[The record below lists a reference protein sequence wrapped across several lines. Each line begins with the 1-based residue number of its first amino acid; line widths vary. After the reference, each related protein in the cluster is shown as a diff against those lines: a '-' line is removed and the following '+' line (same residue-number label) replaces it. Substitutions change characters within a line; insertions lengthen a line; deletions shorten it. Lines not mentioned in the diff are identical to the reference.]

1 MENILTGH
9 KSAKW
14 KVYCQI
20 SEDNYIMYRYEDGN
34 VRYAP
39 LYITKF
45 RLISPRKIMEAQRIN
60 KQFSC
65 YEDIETIPDR
75 MRWCRHQKGLM
86 QIEVADLIGVPRK
99 SYINIE
105 NGNLIRY
112 EKKIVDKLAEL
123 YQIPVKD
130 LLDDYSYFLYCGQG
144 KVLRDYRE
152 KNNLERNEL
161 ANMVGARTHHITMW
175 EEEEIEISKK
185 VWERCFKDILK

>member
-1 MENILTGH
+1 
-9 KSAKW
+9 
-14 KVYCQI
+14 
-20 SEDNYIMYRYEDGN
+20 MYRYEDGN

-45 RLISPRKIMEAQRIN
+45 RLIAPRKIMEAQRIN
-60 KQFSC
+60 QQFSC

-86 QIEVADLIGVPRK
+86 QIEVANLIGVSRK

-123 YQIPVKD
+123 FGIPVND
-130 LLDDYSYFLYCGQG
+130 LLDDYNRFLYNGQG
-144 KVLRDYRE
+144 RLISEYRE
-152 KNNLERNEL
+152 MIGMNLNQFARMLGVDPIMLRNWE
-161 ANMVGARTHHITMW
+161 NDKKRITVNSW
-175 EEEEIEISKK
+175 EKH
-185 VWERCFKDILK
+185 FKSIIGI

>member
-1 MENILTGH
+1 
-9 KSAKW
+9 
-14 KVYCQI
+14 
-20 SEDNYIMYRYEDGN
+20 MYRYEDGN

-45 RLISPRKIMEAQRIN
+45 RLIAPRKIMESQRIN
-60 KQFSC
+60 QQFSC

-86 QIEVADLIGVPRK
+86 QIEVADLIGVSRK
-99 SYINIE
+99 SYMNIE

-130 LLDDYSYFLYCGQG
+130 LLDDLGANVVSSVSKNLDYLIVGSEPGSKLEKAQKLGITILDEEQFLD
-144 KVLRDYRE
+144 L
-152 KNNLERNEL
+152 
-161 ANMVGARTHHITMW
+161 
-175 EEEEIEISKK
+175 
-185 VWERCFKDILK
+185 LK